1 VFFQSD
7 SRKTELPERVNV
19 IVSDIR
25 GVLPLYDHV
34 IPSLEDARRRL
45 LATGGIMIPMRDTLK
60 AAVIEADEF
69 YSRLASLGRSHFPKW
84 ISRQRS

>member
-1 VFFQSD
+1 MTVFNSPGSLAAANGFTDRIEFFQND

-19 IVSDIR
+19 IVSDLR
-25 GVLPLYDHV
+25 GVLPLYDQL

-60 AAVIEADEF
+60 AAVM
-69 YSRLASLGRSHFPKW
+69 
-84 ISRQRS
+84 